1 MNAERRPEGRHP
13 MAGRPLETVTQTGP
27 ELPRL
32 TMEQARKI
40 VALLKFGQ
48 VTK

>member
-1 MNAERRPEGRHP
+1 MET
-13 MAGRPLETVTQTGP
+13 AGGPLATVTESGH

-40 VALLKFGQ
+40 VALLKLGQ
-48 VTK
+48 VKR